1 MPILIFILV
10 MVSLFLLVFIGAY
23 TFFTACR
30 RRKELPWH
38 DPEGLKNTAYEKH
51 IRLIDYSSKWLADH
65 HPRDIFIT
73 SRDGLKL
80 HGLWIPAK
88 NPRGTILLAH
98 GYRSTMLVDF
108 GMVLDMYHN
117 EGMNLLL
124 PEQRCHGQSEG
135 KYITFGVKESQD
147 MLCWIEYHN
156 RHLSDCNMVVSGLSM
171 GASTVMYML
180 DGPIPKNVKAAICDC
195 GFTSPA
201 DIIGKIFRETAH
213 IPPGIFIRCADLFAR
228 LFAGFSLYEKDSR
241 ITLKK
246 NAIPILL
253 VHGLAD
259 DFVPY
264 RMTQEAFESCNSEK
278 YLILAKDAAHGYS
291 YMHAK
296 EEYYSLITKLLNENI

>member
-1 MPILIFILV
+1 MTVVIIILLLIF
-10 MVSLFLLVFIGAY
+10 LLLTAGAY

-30 RRKELPWH
+30 RKKELPWH

-51 IRLIDYSSKWLADH
+51 IQLIAHSSKWLKDH
-65 HPRDIFIT
+65 NPQDVYIK
-73 SRDGLKL
+73 SRDGLQL

-124 PEQRCHGQSEG
+124 PEQRCHGESEG

-156 RHLSDCNMVVSGLSM
+156 KHLSDCSVVISGLSM

-180 DGPIPKNVKAAICDC
+180 DGILPANVKAAICDC

-201 DIIGKIFRETAH
+201 DIIGKIFRETVH
-213 IPPGIFIRCADLFAR
+213 IPSGLFIRIADLFAR

-241 ITLKK
+241 VTLK
-246 NAIPILL
+246 NNRIPILM

-264 RMTQEAFESCNSEK
+264 TMTEESFANCSGEK
-278 YLILAKDAAHGYS
+278 YLLLAKDAAHGYS
-291 YMHAK
+291 YMHVK
-296 EEYYSLITKLLNENI
+296 DEYYGKIAQILNHL

>member
-1 MPILIFILV
+1 MDVIICILLALALLILAA
-10 MVSLFLLVFIGAY
+10 GGY
-23 TFFTACR
+23 TFFIACR
-30 RRKELPWH
+30 RRKDLPWH
-38 DPEGLKNTAYEKH
+38 DSEALKKTSYGKH
-51 IRLIDYSSKWLADH
+51 IDLIAYSSKWMQDH
-65 HPRDIFIT
+65 NPQDIYVT

-80 HGLWIPAK
+80 HGFWIPAE

-108 GMVLDMYHN
+108 GMVLDMYHK

-156 RHLSDCNMVVSGLSM
+156 RQLSQCSVVVSGLSM

-180 DGPIPKNVKAAICDC
+180 DGLLPANVKAAICDC

-201 DIIGKIFRETAH
+201 AIIGKIFTETVHLPAC
-213 IPPGIFIRCADLFAR
+213 IFIRAADLFAR
-228 LFAGFSLYEKDSR
+228 IFAGFSLYEKDSR
-241 ITLKK
+241 KSLTQNKL
-246 NAIPILL
+246 PILI
-253 VHGLAD
+253 VHGKAD

-264 RMTQEAFESCNSEK
+264 SMSEEAFAACAGEK
-278 YLILAKDAAHGYS
+278 YLILAEDAAHGYS
-291 YMHAK
+291 YIKAK
-296 EEYYSLITKLLNENI
+296 EQYHSRIVQVLNDNL